1 MADSNAG
8 AAVRDFI
15 YLDSERVPSLGAQL
29 EVGVPGEAERVQAER
44 MFLAVEAAVEKRG
57 NVLEIGEGFDFAKW
71 RPETFAD
78 GQFFRATGLVRIL
91 DYTWLA
97 MALSGL
103 PAVLRKMSKMEM
115 EALKSSEEGKR
126 MSKSQFQQRQQENIA
141 AIQKVEEF
149 KADELGD
156 IVRKLYGDVVRIK
169 VRPSA
174 EQPAAVLIGS
184 GYARHF
190 YDTPAA
196 ISQKYGIEIDAGWTV
211 FGQINMPR
219 KGGPASP
226 IPIGNKME
234 DAFEQIA
241 LLMNNALRLADSPA
255 FPTVSFTP
263 VGVYRRVAGSE

>member
-1 MADSNAG
+1 MAEANASNTSL
-8 AAVRDFI
+8 RDFV
-15 YLDSERVPSLGAQL
+15 YLDCERVGSLAAQVEGGDWSGGPGDRAGPERL
-29 EVGVPGEAERVQAER
+29 FMRIEPALAGRAGV
-44 MFLAVEAAVEKRG
+44 M
-57 NVLEIGEGFDFAKW
+57 EIDGDFDFAKW
-71 RPETFAD
+71 TPEGFAD
-78 GQFFRATGLVRIL
+78 GQFVRASGLVRLL
-91 DYTWLA
+91 DYSWLS

-115 EALKSSEEGKR
+115 EALKNSDEGRR

-156 IVRKLYGDVVRIK
+156 IVRKLYGDVVRVK

-174 EQPAAVLIGS
+174 EQPRAVLVGS
-184 GYARHF
+184 AYARHF

-196 ISQKYGIEIDAGWTV
+196 LSQKYGIEIDARWTV
-211 FGQINMPR
+211 FGQLNVP
-219 KGGPASP
+219 KQAGPASP
-226 IPIGNKME
+226 MPIGNKME

-241 LLMNNALRLADSPA
+241 LLMNNAFRLADAPA

-263 VGVYRRVAGSE
+263 VVIYRNAR